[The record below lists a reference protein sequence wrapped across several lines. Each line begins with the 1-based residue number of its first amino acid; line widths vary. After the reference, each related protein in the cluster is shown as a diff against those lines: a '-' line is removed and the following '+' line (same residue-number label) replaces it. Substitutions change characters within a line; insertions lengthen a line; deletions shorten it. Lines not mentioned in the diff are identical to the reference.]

1 VIGERYDEEAIGDN
15 QRADT
20 RADTYVEA

>member
-1 VIGERYDEEAIGDN
+1 VIGERNDEEAIGDN

>member
-1 VIGERYDEEAIGDN
+1 VIGERYNEKAIGDN